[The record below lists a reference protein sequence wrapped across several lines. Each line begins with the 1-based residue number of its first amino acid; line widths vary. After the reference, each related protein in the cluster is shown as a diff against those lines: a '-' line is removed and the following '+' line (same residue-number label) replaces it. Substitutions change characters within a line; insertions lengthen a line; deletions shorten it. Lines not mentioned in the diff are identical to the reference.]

1 MWGSLGAARGQHRG
15 QGVPHKAAHSQH
27 VPPFTLGN
35 HVFPRRFSH
44 SRWMG
49 THGSLAGLFFV
60 EFHTQYGRTLAF
72 QQPCVLLSD
81 VFDAISD
88 YLIPKPALCGQ
99 LIVIREVDGT
109 VLCRPMC
116 LENAKYDRNALL
128 FSLGMVVKPTDDGNF
143 PNPGCGG
150 SGMGAGTITMDV
162 CERYGPV
169 LRKACG
175 HLAALERETGLLS
188 GAWHKDE
195 LARLLPQILCGLQEQ
210 GRCTVAVDAANT
222 IQLLFPGCR
231 PHTRDIPVEV
241 DSCPVLLSTPPI
253 AEVRRWDLTLQ
264 RLLRWIDGTR
274 HTVDLALVACVDL
287 TLVIQAL
294 QALQAS
300 GWVRMLDHFHLDNCY
315 ACLPALHRLAND
327 PVARDQLVAAVVRPT
342 AAATLSVFDDA
353 CSTNRVRG
361 AARCRISESGD
372 TSSIGTGRGA
382 GGTSHPSPSPPD
394 CTWFDVLRL
403 YAAFRPSTD
412 GTGRHSVRDVCRL
425 HVAAASKVDARR
437 LVHAG
442 LLNGLLQR
450 VHEEP
455 INATPTLMPLI
466 DPASDAAD
474 ACGASPLVA
483 TMVPTLGIAAQPAAR
498 TGAEL
503 VRQGNNVDYSGG
515 GSSGGGSSGGGSSGV
530 GAALPPSIER
540 IPTSSPSRTPVRFSK
555 VQTLLERSGAGKGG
569 ARSCTLDGLCTSLSL
584 SADDVRLVV
593 HDVWPGCVWIQR

>member
-1 MWGSLGAARGQHRG
+1 MPQLLHDIGLPHELGAVH
-15 QGVPHKAAHSQH
+15 
-27 VPPFTLGN
+27 
-35 HVFPRRFSH
+35 
-44 SRWMG
+44 
-49 THGSLAGLFFV
+49 
-60 EFHTQYGRTLAF
+60 
-72 QQPCVLLSD
+72 
-81 VFDAISD
+81 
-88 YLIPKPALCGQ
+88 
-99 LIVIREVDGT
+99 
-109 VLCRPMC
+109 
-116 LENAKYDRNALL
+116 
-128 FSLGMVVKPTDDGNF
+128 
-143 PNPGCGG
+143 
-150 SGMGAGTITMDV
+150 
-162 CERYGPV
+162 
-169 LRKACG
+169 
-175 HLAALERETGLLS
+175 
-188 GAWHKDE
+188 
-195 LARLLPQILCGLQEQ
+195 
-210 GRCTVAVDAANT
+210 
-222 IQLLFPGCR
+222 
-231 PHTRDIPVEV
+231 
-241 DSCPVLLSTPPI
+241 
-253 AEVRRWDLTLQ
+253 
-264 RLLRWIDGTR
+264 
-274 HTVDLALVACVDL
+274 
-287 TLVIQAL
+287 
-294 QALQAS
+294 
-300 GWVRMLDHFHLDNCY
+300 
-315 ACLPALHRLAND
+315 LPALHRLAND

-515 GSSGGGSSGGGSSGV
+515 GSSGGGSSGGGSSGGSSSV
-530 GAALPPSIER
+530 GGNTGREVNCGGCL
-540 IPTSSPSRTPVRFSK
+540 SPFTKACCVSV
-555 VQTLLERSGAGKGG
+555 
-569 ARSCTLDGLCTSLSL
+569 
-584 SADDVRLVV
+584 LVT
-593 HDVWPGCVWIQR
+593 GEN